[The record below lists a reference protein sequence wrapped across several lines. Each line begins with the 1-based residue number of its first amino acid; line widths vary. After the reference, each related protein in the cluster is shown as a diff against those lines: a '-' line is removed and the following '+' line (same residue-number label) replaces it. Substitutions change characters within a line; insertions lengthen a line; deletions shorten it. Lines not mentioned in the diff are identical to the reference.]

1 MASSPGLLKEA
12 TMKEVTVGVKGIEL
26 GSMIAVAVSWS
37 VNHSIFWCIL
47 HGMFGW
53 IYVIYYLIS
62 R

>member
-1 MASSPGLLKEA
+1 
-12 TMKEVTVGVKGIEL
+12 MKEVTVGVKGIEL